1 MSPGEPPLSAEA
13 ARRAAQAVLDAPGA
27 DDVEVLV
34 SASATGVTRFANS
47 QIIQNITRKEVRA
60 YVRVAVGDRIA
71 SSGTNQLDGEHMK
84 GAVAR
89 ALEAARAT
97 RGDADFPGF
106 AQPGKD
112 GRAQAVGR
120 WDDATAAASPAR
132 RAEAVNQILG
142 ASNSANAAGIYETS
156 SFAFGVFSSTGI
168 DCFDAYTR
176 CAMSCLVDNGES
188 TGWGDSSSH
197 AMAEVDVEA
206 AAHRAARKAE
216 ASKKP
221 RSAAPGTYEVVLE
234 PAATGTIVEYLSYA
248 GFGAKQVLEDESFL
262 ARHTGEEVGAPSI
275 SILDDV
281 WHPQSVGIGFDFEGV
296 PRKRVAVIEKG
307 LATGPVSDLRTAR
320 QMGVETTGHGS
331 GSNELG
337 PYAANVVLEAG
348 DKSLEAL
355 IGGVSHGFLVTRFH
369 YVNILDRPATL
380 LTGMTRDGTFAVEDG
395 DITGAVHNFRFAQN
409 VLSALASVQGVGRDL
424 VSLAP
429 EFGGFGSTVAPAL
442 HLGEFDFVSTT
453 SH

>member
-1 MSPGEPPLSAEA
+1 MSPGELLLDAEA
-13 ARRAAQAVLDAPGA
+13 ARCAAQSILDTPGA

-47 QIIQNITRKEVRA
+47 QIIQNIARKEVRA
-60 YVRVAVGDRIA
+60 HVRVAVGDRIA
-71 SSGTNQLDGEHMK
+71 SSGTNQLDAEHMK

-97 RGDADFPGF
+97 RVDADFPGF
-106 AQPGKD
+106 ARPDKD
-112 GRAQAVGR
+112 GRAEAVQR
-120 WDDATAAASPAR
+120 WDDATAAASPAC

-142 ASNSANAAGIYETS
+142 ACDSGNAAGIYETS
-156 SFAFGVFSSTGI
+156 SFAFGVFSSAGI

-176 CAMSCLVDNGES
+176 CAMTCLVDNGES
-188 TGWGDSSSH
+188 TGWGDGSSH
-197 AMAEVDVEA
+197 AMSEVDIEA
-206 AAHRAARKAE
+206 AARRAARKAE
-216 ASKKP
+216 ASKSP
-221 RSAAPGTYEVVLE
+221 RPAVPGTYEVVLE

-307 LATGPVSDLRTAR
+307 RAKGPVSDLRTAR
-320 QMGVETTGHGS
+320 QMGVEPTGHAS

-348 DKSLEAL
+348 DRSLEEL
-355 IGGVSHGFLVTRFH
+355 IGGVSRGFLVTRFH

-380 LTGMTRDGTFAVEDG
+380 LTGMTRDGTFAVEG
-395 DITGAVHNFRFAQN
+395 GAITGAVHNFRFAQN

-429 EFGGFGSTVAPAL
+429 EYGGFGSTVAPAL
-442 HLGEFDFVSTT
+442 HLGEFEFVSTT

>member
-1 MSPGEPPLSAEA
+1 LSPGEPPLSAEA

-60 YVRVAVGDRIA
+60 HVRVAVGDRIA

-132 RAEAVNQILG
+132 RAEAVNQILE
-142 ASNSANAAGIYETS
+142 ASDSANAAGIYETS

-197 AMAEVDVEA
+197 AMAEVGVEA

-216 ASKKP
+216 ASKRP

-307 LATGPVSDLRTAR
+307 RATGPVSDLRTAR

-395 DITGAVHNFRFAQN
+395 VITGAVHNFRFAQN